1 MGKLYLLIMRV
12 SGTYSGQWLR
22 GVRHGYGV
30 RQSVSYALAAR
41 FPLQSAF
48 AAAAAVS
55 VAAAPPGVE
64 ALEKEDDILLRE
76 RDWRVEESRGGFV
89 LLARTQ
95 PVGDSASHR
104 RMVLD
109 KHGKPSIRKTIVSV
123 SSLCSVLFCSLA
135 VLGPW
140 VGHTM
145 DVYFIYLSLSS
156 VIPIDSSTESP
167 VHVLMLSIQA
177 VRGLPSLRAP
187 GIVPSIISFSRQ
199 LPRFLMV

>member
-1 MGKLYLLIMRV
+1 MRV

-48 AAAAAVS
+48 AATAAAAAVS

-156 VIPIDSSTESP
+156 VILIDSSTESP

-177 VRGLPSLRAP
+177 VRGLPRLRAP

>member
-1 MGKLYLLIMRV
+1 MRV

-123 SSLCSVLFCSLA
+123 SSLCSVLFSSRPRSVGWPHHGRILYLFIP
-135 VLGPW
+135 VLC
-140 VGHTM
+140 HS
-145 DVYFIYLSLSS
+145 D
-156 VIPIDSSTESP
+156 
-167 VHVLMLSIQA
+167 
-177 VRGLPSLRAP
+177 
-187 GIVPSIISFSRQ
+187 
-199 LPRFLMV
+199 